1 MTILPD
7 EANMKVQVEQHQTI
21 KGSDTITRGSHF
33 TKAACCMLLAV
44 AMMNPNLCRFC
55 SFWQETP
62 IVSY

>member
-44 AMMNPNLCRFC
+44 AMMNLDRRAH
-55 SFWQETP
+55 
-62 IVSY
+62 V